1 MIFQEFLK
9 KTNNNFDSL
18 KARKSMYMCKK
29 NRRYKGTPTKI

>member
-29 NRRYKGTPTKI
+29 KQKI